1 MKKVYGDLQVY
12 RTIKGRRLDTTVMYI
27 TDSAVLNAY
36 SPSLVVST
44 ITSAKTLTVP
54 GSGLYD
60 GWGLNIHN
68 HSGSSHDLDVRVGSS
83 TIVALKP
90 GQYATIVSTSDTPS
104 SPSAWRVRFGLY
116 VDTVTN
122 NLNLS
127 GGKITN
133 LGAPVDDTDAATKL
147 YVDTVANG
155 MDFKAGVKVVSDSD
169 LAGTY
174 DYAAGESTLTTAL
187 TTLDIDGVT
196 IQDGW
201 RVLLMGQ
208 ANPYENGIYEVSGVG
223 SAIVFTRTID
233 ANSFDELNAGAFVIA
248 ELGTSHHDRGFV
260 MTTEPVLADWG
271 QASPGGDM
279 TFQQFGNYVSAGD
292 GIYKSGDEVG
302 VRLKGIAADGTGTL
316 ATDRTLDFS
325 SGSLETR
332 LASSES
338 GLEKFNSASGGLRT
352 QRDYQ
357 QAFNV
362 NTDWGTASG
371 GYYTIIVWEAT
382 HNQGMTPSVS
392 IYEEDSTDFVEV
404 MVDEVRISS
413 VGDVS
418 FRVPEVPDCRFAGKV
433 VISHKFF

>member
-1 MKKVYGDLQVY
+1 MKKLFGDLQVY

-27 TDSAVLNAY
+27 TDNTVLNAY
-36 SPSLVVST
+36 SPSLVIST

-68 HSGSSHDLDVRVGSS
+68 HSGSSHDLDVRVSSS
-83 TIVALKP
+83 TIVTLKP
-90 GQYATIVSTSDTPS
+90 GQYATIVATSDTPS

-116 VDTVTN
+116 VDTATN
-122 NLNLS
+122 NVNVS

-133 LGAPVDDTDAATKL
+133 LGSPTEDTDAATKL

-155 MDFKAGVKVVSDSD
+155 MDFKAGVKVVEDSNIV
-169 LAGTY
+169 GTY
-174 DYAAGESTLTTAL
+174 AYAAGESTITTAL

-208 ANPYENGIYEVSGVG
+208 SNPYENGIYEVSGVG
-223 SAIVFTRTID
+223 AAIVFTRTID

-248 ELGTSHHDRGFV
+248 ELGTAHHDRGFV
-260 MTTEPVLADWG
+260 MTTEPTVGDWG
-271 QASPGGDM
+271 QTSPNGDM
-279 TFQQFGNYVSAGD
+279 TFQQFGNYVTAGD

-316 ATDRTLDFS
+316 ATDRSLDFS
-325 SGSLETR
+325 SGALEVR
-332 LASSES
+332 LASTDS
-338 GLEKFNSASGGLRT
+338 GLEKFDNANGGLRT

-357 QAFNV
+357 QTFNST
-362 NTDWGTASG
+362 TDWGTAAG
-371 GYYTIIVWEAT
+371 GYYSISVSEST
-382 HNQGMTPSVS
+382 HNQETRPVV
-392 IYEEDSTDFVEV
+392 YVFEEDGTDYIEV
-404 MVDEVRISS
+404 MVDEIR
-413 VGDVS
+413 VS
-418 FRVPEVPDCRFAGKV
+418 TAGLVSIRVPEVPDCRFAGKV
-433 VISHKFF
+433 VIAHKFF